1 MYRYTVLATNPER
14 ALVAL
19 VDDLGRHHVAKA
31 VASSAPPPGLVLVG
45 EPPVVGLKVLTVASG
60 EETCTLC
67 VALLDCAPQAA
78 VLVVTG
84 LPAD

>member
-1 MYRYTVLATNPER
+1 MHRYTVLAANPEG

-31 VASSAPPPGLVLVG
+31 IASAAPALGLVLVG
-45 EPPVVGLKVLTVASG
+45 EPPAVGLKVLKVADG
-60 EETCTLC
+60 EDSCTLC
-67 VALLDCAPQAA
+67 MTLLDCAPQAA

-84 LPAD
+84 LRAS

>member
-1 MYRYTVLATNPER
+1 MHRYTVLAANPEC

-31 VASSAPPPGLVLVG
+31 VASPAPPPGLVLVG
-45 EPPVVGLKVLTVASG
+45 EPPSVGLKVFKVASG
-60 EETCTLC
+60 EETCALC
-67 VALLDCAPQAA
+67 LTLLDCAPQAA

-84 LPAD
+84 LPSV